1 MPQDDERLK
10 SIVEASPIGVII
22 LDDDGIQL
30 WVNRHAC
37 EMLGARP
44 EQIIGK
50 HPTIFTP
57 EPGALGEM
65 ERLYRENGRARNH
78 EVLLHRIDDGKDIWV
93 SCQIEPLTFGGGPA
107 RICWLTDISNYK
119 LAQSE
124 REAARTRAEVAE
136 AQLRAIA
143 EALPVG
149 VIVFDRDRRLL
160 FWNERYCALTATTS
174 DAYRRAET
182 FEDVVAY
189 VFGLF
194 PHLSDWKW
202 TDFLAFW
209 EDQLWGEDTRPM
221 VLEFE
226 KPKMSSLQ
234 FVSRLPDGGSILAVV
249 DITEQKN
256 AETEA
261 LRAQQEAEDANRAK
275 STFLAAMSHEIR
287 TPMNGVLGMIE
298 VLEQSTLTDEQRT
311 MTQTIRESAS
321 ALLTIIDD
329 VLDFSKIEAGHL
341 ELEAVP
347 LALRPLL
354 ESTLDSVAG
363 AAEAKS
369 LDLTLD
375 IDQGTPEAVI
385 GDPVRLRQIVLNLL
399 SNALKFTA
407 TGGVSLSVTAKA
419 TVERVSG
426 TMITISITDSGIG
439 ISDGVQQT
447 LFTPFTQAESST
459 TRRFG
464 GTGLGLSICQR
475 LVDLMGGSLGVESQV
490 GAGATFWFSVP
501 MEVSAVQAEG
511 SEFDLEGLSILVVS
525 PRERLSSMAATIL
538 EEAGARVSRRDS
550 LEDTDARRD
559 GIDAMVVDDRVGA
572 TAGLDRPAVILSAA
586 GGARRASG
594 DVSHVTVNRP
604 PRREALRRAVAV
616 VAGRASPD
624 VTNLAEPGDLAGML
638 DTSMPDIDAA
648 RAAGTL
654 VLVAEDNA
662 TNRLV
667 VERQLA
673 LLGHACEIAE
683 DGVEAL
689 ALWRR
694 GRHVLLLTDCHMPN
708 LDGYDLVRTI
718 RREEDPKTRLPIVA
732 LTANALSGEADR
744 CFEAGM
750 DDYMAKPV
758 TLAELRRVI
767 GRWMAPVSEP
777 PDAAQPGGPDPSGRR
792 ENGPIDRALLR
803 DILGGDDPELF
814 DLVAGSFRET
824 AKPVFEDL
832 RRAIAKRQASIL
844 KLAAHKAAGAAGS
857 LAAVP
862 LRDALRRIEETAGE
876 PDWAVIDNLG
886 GEVEGRLEDLLSHL
900 ESDRFS
906 RNRGAMKTKT

>member
-22 LDDDGIQL
+22 LDDNGVQL
-30 WVNRHAC
+30 WINQLAC
-37 EMLGARP
+37 EMLGATP
-44 EQIIGK
+44 DQIIGK
-50 HPTIFTP
+50 HPTIYHP
-57 EPGALGEM
+57 DPGALGEL
-65 ERLYRENGRARNH
+65 ERLFREHGRARNH
-78 EVLLHRIDDGKDIWV
+78 EVRLCRIDTGVDIWV
-93 SCQIEPLTFGGGPA
+93 SVQIDPLIFGDVPA
-107 RICWLTDISNYK
+107 RICWLTDITNYK
-119 LAQSE
+119 VAQSE
-124 REAARTRAEVAE
+124 REAARNRAENAE

-149 VIVFDRDRRLL
+149 VIVFDKDRNLT
-160 FWNERYCALTATTS
+160 FWNERYCALTATSS
-174 DAYRRAET
+174 DAYRRART
-182 FEDVVAY
+182 FEDVVTY
-189 VFGLF
+189 VYELF
-194 PHLSDWKW
+194 PHLSDWAW
-202 TDFLAFW
+202 LDFLAFW
-209 EDQLWGEDTRPM
+209 ENQLWGEDTGPM

-226 KPKMSSLQ
+226 EPKMSSLQ

-298 VLEQSTLTDEQRT
+298 VLEQSTLSDEQRT
-311 MTQTIRESAS
+311 MTETIRESAT

-375 IDQGTPEAVI
+375 IAPDAPEAVI

-399 SNALKFTA
+399 SNALKFTE
-407 TGGVSLSVTAKA
+407 TGGVSLSVTARA
-419 TVERVSG
+419 IVDRISEAMVTV
-426 TMITISITDSGIG
+426 SITDSGIG
-439 ISDGVQQT
+439 ISDDVQRT

-475 LVDLMGGSLGVESQV
+475 LVDLMGGSLGVESRV

-501 MEVSAVQAEG
+501 MEISAVQ
-511 SEFDLEGLSILVVS
+511 SEASEIDLAGLSILLIS
-525 PRERLSSMAATIL
+525 PRERLSSMVATIL
-538 EEAGARVSRRDS
+538 EGAGARVSS
-550 LEDTDARRD
+550 HDTLDDMKVLPDGFDAL
-559 GIDAMVVDDRVGA
+559 VVDDRTGA
-572 TAGLDRPAVILSAA
+572 TAALDRPAVILSAA
-586 GGARRASG
+586 GGVRNVTG
-594 DVSHVTVNRP
+594 DVGHVTVNRP
-604 PRREALRRAVAV
+604 PRREALSRAVAV
-616 VAGRASPD
+616 VTGRASPD
-624 VTNLAEPGDLAGML
+624 LGNAPESGDLAGML
-638 DTSMPDIDAA
+638 DTGMPDIEAA
-648 RAAGTL
+648 RAAGAL

-689 ALWRR
+689 ELWRR
-694 GRHVLLLTDCHMPN
+694 GNHVLLLTDCHMPN
-708 LDGYDLVRTI
+708 LDGYELTRTI
-718 RREEDPKTRLPIVA
+718 RGAEDPEARLPIIA
-732 LTANALSGEADR
+732 LTANALAGEADR
-744 CFEAGM
+744 CFEVGM

-758 TLAELRRVI
+758 TLADLRRVL
-767 GRWMAPVSEP
+767 GRWLRPVSGILGVP
-777 PDAAQPGGPDPSGRR
+777 RPRGSGISAR
-792 ENGPIDRALLR
+792 GQISPIDRELLR

-814 DLVAGSFRET
+814 DMMADSFQVS
-824 AKPVFEDL
+824 AIPLFDDL
-832 RRAIAKRQASIL
+832 RRAITERRATPLR
-844 KLAAHKAAGAAGS
+844 LAAHKAAGAAGS
-857 LAAVP
+857 LAALP
-862 LRDALRRIEETAGE
+862 LRDALRRIEERAGE
-876 PDWAVIDNLG
+876 ADWTVIDDLG
-886 GEVEGRLEDLLSHL
+886 GEAEGRLEDLLSHL
-900 ESDRFS
+900 KA
-906 RNRGAMKTKT
+906 G